1 MIFADLASGDSVF
14 VDANILVYHFGPHPT
29 FGTACRQLLQRIE
42 RPDLVGF
49 TSTHI
54 LGEVAHQ
61 LMIAEALTL
70 PGWSASKVKKR
81 LRQQPTAVQSLTRFR
96 TSVEHILQSRITVLT
111 IAPAL
116 FGTAASISQQYGLLT
131 NDALTVALLHANGL
145 TRIASHD
152 IDFDRVPGLTRY
164 APV

>member
-14 VDANILVYHFGPHPT
+14 VDANTLIYHFGPHPT
-29 FGTACRQLLQRIE
+29 FGTACRQLVGRIE
-42 RPDLVGF
+42 NQDLLGF
-49 TSTHI
+49 TSTHT

-70 PGWSASKVKKR
+70 PGWSAGKEKKR
-81 LRQQPTAVQSLTRFR
+81 LRQQPAALQALTRFR
-96 TSVEHILQSRITVLT
+96 TAVETVLQSRITVLT
-111 IAPAL
+111 IPPAL
-116 FGTAASISQQYGLLT
+116 LGSAATVSQQCGLLT
-131 NDALTVALLHANGL
+131 NDALTVALMQANGL

-152 IDFDRVPGLTRY
+152 TDFDRVPGLTRY